1 MSLLVVGVEGRVV
14 HEPLQAAISVISVG
28 AVESEID
35 VEIYRI
41 NVLVGHSCKRVQ
53 WRGHVER
60 VLGIS
65 FCVSLLSRI
74 FCEY

>member
-14 HEPLQAAISVISVG
+14 HEPLQASILVMSVG
-28 AVESEID
+28 AIVSEID
-35 VEIYRI
+35 VEIYRK
-41 NVLVGHSCKRVQ
+41 VRVGHSCERVQ

-60 VLGIS
+60 ILGIS